1 MTSSSAKSSSSKA
14 PKSSSSCKNCFG
26 MGLAVT
32 AVTPQFNVEVA
43 GRTIQVAGAQGA
55 QYALLDMQGRV
66 IRRGVLESANVSI
79 PVNRS
84 GNYLVRIGDRV
95 KRVSVK

>member
-1 MTSSSAKSSSSKA
+1 
-14 PKSSSSCKNCFG
+14 

-32 AVTPQFNVEVA
+32 AVTPQFSVEVA
-43 GRTIQVAGAQGA
+43 GRNILVAGAQGA

-66 IRRGVLESANVSI
+66 IRRGVLESANAAI
-79 PVNRS
+79 PVNRG